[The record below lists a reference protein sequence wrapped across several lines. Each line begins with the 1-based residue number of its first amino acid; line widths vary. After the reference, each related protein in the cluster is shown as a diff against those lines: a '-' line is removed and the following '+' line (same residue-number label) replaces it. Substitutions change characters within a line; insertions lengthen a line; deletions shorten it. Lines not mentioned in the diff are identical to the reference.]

1 MALPYD
7 GITILDF
14 TQLEQGPSGTLM
26 LADFGAEVIKI
37 ERIEAGEAG
46 RGQVPSYRGM
56 SCHWAANNR
65 NKLSLSVD
73 LKHPA
78 GRGLVRR
85 LARGADIIAS
95 NFRPGVM
102 ERLGFGFDEMR
113 KVNPR
118 IICAYASGYGQSGPY
133 RDRRGQDLAAQ
144 AMGGIMDLTGDAD
157 GPPTPIGTFAVD
169 YLAAM
174 QFAIGMMAAL
184 AAREQTGEGQVV
196 DSCLMN
202 ASLALHHQEATAF
215 LNTGRLYP
223 RPPHGIAHAHNTPL
237 YARYQCADGR
247 WLVLIAEFYVTEPW
261 QRMSRALGLDAA
273 IADDPQFATVDAI
286 EAHGEAAHRVL
297 SEAFAKLDRET
308 ALGRLT
314 EEDVLAAP
322 VNSYPEVFA
331 DPQLQHNDMILDA
344 HRPELGQFRLVG
356 MPIKLSATPARLR
369 HAPPTVGEHNR
380 SFLLARGFSLEE
392 IEQLQSQGVV
402 GSEAE
407 RQRDEGVVAWGSDPD
422 LRETKA

>member
-37 ERIEAGEAG
+37 ERIDAGEVG

-73 LKHPA
+73 LKQPQ
-78 GRGLVRR
+78 GKELILR
-85 LARGADIIAS
+85 LAREADIVAS

-102 ERLGFGFDEMR
+102 DRLGFGYDDLR
-113 KVNPR
+113 KLNPR

-133 RDRRGQDLAAQ
+133 RDWRGQDLAAQ
-144 AMGGIMDLTGDAD
+144 AMGGIMDLTGDGD
-157 GPPTPIGTFAVD
+157 GPPTPVGTFAVD

-196 DSCLMN
+196 DACLLN
-202 ASLALHHQEATAF
+202 ASLTLHHQEATAF
-215 LNTGRLYP
+215 LNTGRRYP
-223 RPPHGIAHAHNTPL
+223 RPRFGIAHAYNTPL

-247 WLVLIAEFYVTEPW
+247 WLVLIAEFYITEPW
-261 QRMSRALGLDAA
+261 QRLARALEFEAEVA
-273 IADDPQFATVDAI
+273 FATVDAI
-286 EAHGEAAHRVL
+286 EAEAEAAHRVL
-297 SEAFAKLDRET
+297 SEAFGRLDRET
-308 ALGRLT
+308 ALRRLA

-322 VNSYPEVFA
+322 VNSYAEVFEDRQIQHNGMILEAERPEVGA
-331 DPQLQHNDMILDA
+331 
-344 HRPELGQFRLVG
+344 FRLVG
-356 MPIKLSATPARLR
+356 MPVKLSASPATLR

-380 SFLLARGFSLEE
+380 SILAARGLCEQE
-392 IEQLQSQGVV
+392 IDRLRELGVI
-402 GSEAE
+402 GSEVE